1 MGRIR
6 EKEACNHECLHGQL
20 AAEGA
25 GGDDWPKGRGRRPT
39 DTEGCQGTG
48 EKQEV
53 AFTEEALEFNRPG
66 KPVPKWLPD
75 LPGASSIPTMWPQ
88 WDKGPWETLSLPCF
102 RARLLQGRE
111 HHAARG

>member
-1 MGRIR
+1 MTGRR
-6 EKEACNHECLHGQL
+6 G
-20 AAEGA
+20 
-25 GGDDWPKGRGRRPT
+25 GGDGQQTLKGVRG
-39 DTEGCQGTG
+39 QG

-53 AFTEEALEFNRPG
+53 AFTEEALEFKHPG

-75 LPGASSIPTMWPQ
+75 LPGASSIPTTWPQ

-111 HHAARG
+111 HRAARG